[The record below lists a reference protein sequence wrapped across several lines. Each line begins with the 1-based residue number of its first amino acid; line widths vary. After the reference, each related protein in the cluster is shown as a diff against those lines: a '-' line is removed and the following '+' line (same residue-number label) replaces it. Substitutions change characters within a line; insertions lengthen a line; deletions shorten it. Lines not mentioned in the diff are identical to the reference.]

1 MYYAY
6 NPTASCN
13 SNPKATAPLITEASL
28 IIQAATG
35 STIAQLYAG
44 ASGADAAYGGY
55 VHKTLSCDAVKLV
68 VTYLTGDDC
77 NDCTSDTLNT
87 TPVTITIPAGASGV
101 QLPPG
106 YITAITA
113 QVVTSAG
120 APLDSVAGGTVNYTS
135 SRAGNCGA
143 GVVNP

>member
-1 MYYAY
+1 MYFSY
-6 NPTASCN
+6 NQTSSCN
-13 SNPKATAPLITEASL
+13 GNPKATAPLITEASL
-28 IIQAATG
+28 VIQAATG
-35 STIAQLYAG
+35 SDITQFYTG
-44 ASGADAAYGGY
+44 ASGAAAAYGGY

-106 YITAITA
+106 YITVITA
-113 QVVTSAG
+113 QVVSAAG
-120 APLDSVAGGTVNYTS
+120 APLNSVAGGTVTYTS